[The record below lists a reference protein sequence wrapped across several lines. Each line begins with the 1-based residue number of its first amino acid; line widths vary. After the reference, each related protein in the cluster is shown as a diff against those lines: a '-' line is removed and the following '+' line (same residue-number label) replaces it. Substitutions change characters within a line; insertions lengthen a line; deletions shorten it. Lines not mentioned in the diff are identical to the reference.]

1 MEDTRDIYHDI
12 NIELQQINRRLDR
25 VQKKQDRLYGKQLLD
40 NLNKQSKI
48 LDQHKAKLEEK
59 YELQKQDLASQQ
71 QTLKNLGVA
80 FDKYGNIS
88 NYMDILVNKQAQV
101 NAKTKEYNSL
111 IEAYNKSTD
120 KDIKKQIADEAE
132 KLNKQIKQYE
142 DEYKNLEDK
151 IKNYDGLREG
161 MEDVVDQIEEETQ
174 KQIEINI
181 KKFRMEVEIRLDM
194 GEAERDWNKFRRE
207 VLEHTD
213 IIKDTNFQEIFSDA
227 TQGIR
232 DITSYFNVRG
242 SKGSLQTLTEQ
253 LMDTRAE
260 IEAIDKTGSS
270 AIYGDNKA
278 QAMEDLQNDLKELM
292 EQMEDIQKLIDDVD
306 KAYLDTIGDIEE
318 QFDKQIE
325 DYEYIGEL
333 IEHDIDL
340 LSLVYGDKNYDAMNK
355 YYETLER
362 NNLKQLDSLKKQRDF
377 WKEQWDAAV
386 ARGDTQAAKQFE
398 KNYKET
404 IKNLNE
410 TVEEAAK
417 NLQNKYINA
426 IDKIFDELDKKI
438 SNGKGT
444 DYLNT
449 EWELMNKNADEY
461 LDTINT
467 AFAIQETERKYQK
480 ALDETKSIKNQQAL
494 KKLMDEQLGILKNKE
509 KVTQYDVDRAE
520 KLL

>member
-1 MEDTRDIYHDI
+1 
-12 NIELQQINRRLDR
+12 
-25 VQKKQDRLYGKQLLD
+25 
-40 NLNKQSKI
+40 
-48 LDQHKAKLEEK
+48 
-59 YELQKQDLASQQ
+59 
-71 QTLKNLGVA
+71 
-80 FDKYGNIS
+80 
-88 NYMDILVNKQAQV
+88 MDILGNKQAQV

-120 KDIKKQIADEAE
+120 KDIKKQISEEAE
-132 KLNKQIKQYE
+132 KLNKQITQYE
-142 DEYKNLEDK
+142 DEYKDLEDK
-151 IKNYDGLREG
+151 IKNYDGLRED
-161 MEDVVDQIEEETQ
+161 MEDLVDQIEEETQ

-181 KKFRMEVEIRLDM
+181 KKFRMEVEIRLEM

-227 TQGIR
+227 TQGVR

-242 SKGSLQTLTEQ
+242 SKGSLQMLTEQ

-278 QAMEDLQNDLKELM
+278 QAMKDLQNDLKELM
-292 EQMEDIQKLIDDVD
+292 EQMEDIQELIDDVD
-306 KAYLDTIGDIEE
+306 KAYLDTIDDVEE

-325 DYEYIGEL
+325 DYEYVGEL

-340 LSLVYGDKNYDAMNK
+340 LSLLYGDRNYDAMNK

-362 NNLKQLDSLKKQRDF
+362 NNLKQLDSLKRQRDF

-438 SNGKGT
+438 SNRKGT

-461 LDTINT
+461 LDTINA

>member
-1 MEDTRDIYHDI
+1 
-12 NIELQQINRRLDR
+12 
-25 VQKKQDRLYGKQLLD
+25 
-40 NLNKQSKI
+40 
-48 LDQHKAKLEEK
+48 
-59 YELQKQDLASQQ
+59 
-71 QTLKNLGVA
+71 
-80 FDKYGNIS
+80 
-88 NYMDILVNKQAQV
+88 
-101 NAKTKEYNSL
+101 
-111 IEAYNKSTD
+111 
-120 KDIKKQIADEAE
+120 
-132 KLNKQIKQYE
+132 
-142 DEYKNLEDK
+142 
-151 IKNYDGLREG
+151 
-161 MEDVVDQIEEETQ
+161 
-174 KQIEINI
+174 
-181 KKFRMEVEIRLDM
+181 
-194 GEAERDWNKFRRE
+194 
-207 VLEHTD
+207 
-213 IIKDTNFQEIFSDA
+213 
-227 TQGIR
+227 
-232 DITSYFNVRG
+232 
-242 SKGSLQTLTEQ
+242 
-253 LMDTRAE
+253 MDTRAE

-278 QAMEDLQNDLKELM
+278 QAMKDLQNDLKELM
-292 EQMEDIQKLIDDVD
+292 EQMEDIQELIDDVD
-306 KAYLDTIGDIEE
+306 KAYLDTIGDVEE

-325 DYEYIGEL
+325 DYEYVGEL

-340 LSLVYGDKNYDAMNK
+340 LSLLYGDRNYDAMNK

-362 NNLKQLDSLKKQRDF
+362 NNLKQLDSLKRQRDF

-404 IKNLNE
+404 IKNLNK